1 MPGRQAWGDDD
12 DDDYLPPRQ
21 ESAVDSK
28 GVKSIVEYHFN
39 TNGAKVK
46 RTTKVKVFTEHTR
59 VHKSCLERTQWNK
72 FGLAAQVDD
81 NASYTIKSMEEIRM
95 ETPQESREADEKP
108 NSMEDTLKEAMERMR
123 RKHAMRTAGLLESTN
138 EAAPPEDEAKGGMGM
153 MGLGVGGAGKYVP
166 PSRKVGFSGRGES
179 GPEGAANPMAM
190 GEDHTKIR
198 VTNISEDTT
207 EGDLRDLFSAFGRIN
222 RVYLAKDP
230 ETMQSRGFAFVS
242 YYQKSDAESAMQ
254 ALQGYG
260 YDHLILKLEWAKPS
274 LRDVA
279 TEGGLSGMRTSGY
292 GERLAQDTKQ
302 QVSYASNLTR

>member
-1 MPGRQAWGDDD
+1 
-12 DDDYLPPRQ
+12 
-21 ESAVDSK
+21 
-28 GVKSIVEYHFN
+28 
-39 TNGAKVK
+39 
-46 RTTKVKVFTEHTR
+46 
-59 VHKSCLERTQWNK
+59 
-72 FGLAAQVDD
+72 
-81 NASYTIKSMEEIRM
+81 MEEIKM

-108 NSMEDTLKEAMERMR
+108 NSMEDSVKVAMERMR
-123 RKHAMRTAGLLESTN
+123 QRHAMRTAGLLESN
-138 EAAPPEDEAKGGMGM
+138 DAAPPPEDDSAPGSM

-166 PSRKVGFSGRGES
+166 PSRKFGTRGES
-179 GPEGAANPMAM
+179 GPEVGGQNM

-207 EGDLRDLFSAFGRIN
+207 EGDLRELFSSFGRIN

-242 YYQKSDAESAMQ
+242 FFQKSDAESAMQ

>member
-39 TNGAKVK
+39 SNGAKVK

-59 VHKSCLERTQWNK
+59 VHKSCLERTKWNK

-81 NASYTIKSMEEIRM
+81 NSSYTIKSMEEIKM

-138 EAAPPEDEAKGGMGM
+138 ESAPPEDEAVRISLAIRRRRGQDTGE
-153 MGLGVGGAGKYVP
+153 GV
-166 PSRKVGFSGRGES
+166 
-179 GPEGAANPMAM
+179 
-190 GEDHTKIR
+190 I
-198 VTNISEDTT
+198 
-207 EGDLRDLFSAFGRIN
+207 

-302 QVSYASNLTR
+302 QVSYASNLTRGS